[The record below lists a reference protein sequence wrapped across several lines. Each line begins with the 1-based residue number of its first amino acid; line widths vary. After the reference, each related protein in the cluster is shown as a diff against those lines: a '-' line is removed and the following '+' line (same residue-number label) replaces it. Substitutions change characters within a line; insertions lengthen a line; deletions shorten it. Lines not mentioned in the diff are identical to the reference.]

1 MSSNIN
7 LVVWNYYTS

>member
-7 LVVWNYYTS
+7 LAVWNYYTS